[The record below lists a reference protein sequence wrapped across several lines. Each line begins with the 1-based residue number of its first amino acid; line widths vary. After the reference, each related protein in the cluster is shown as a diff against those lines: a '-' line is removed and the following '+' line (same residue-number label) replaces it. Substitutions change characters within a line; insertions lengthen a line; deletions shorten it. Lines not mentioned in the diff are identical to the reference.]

1 MSHCPPHVSKFLT
14 VSKDL
19 EGMLRV
25 VYPKAISQ
33 SRSHLNPLVFGVK
46 MCVCV
51 MGACRYGFPLAEVTS
66 VLEKQ
71 TAASL

>member
-1 MSHCPPHVSKFLT
+1 MSKLLI

-33 SRSHLNPLVFGVK
+33 SKSHPNPLVFGVK
-46 MCVCV
+46 MCVRV
-51 MGACRYGFPLAEVTS
+51 MCACRYGVPHAEVTS

>member
-1 MSHCPPHVSKFLT
+1 MSHCPPHVSKFL
-14 VSKDL
+14 SKDL

-33 SRSHLNPLVFGVK
+33 SKSHPNPLVFGVK
-46 MCVCV
+46 MCD
-51 MGACRYGFPLAEVTS
+51 GLRLGLGFPLAEVTS